1 MNWDAI
7 GASAEVIGVVTIL
20 LSLIY
25 VAVQIRQSNKIAQGE
40 AERDLHHHWMQGL
53 ESLVADKWTT
63 ETFLRGLADFD
74 SLTSVEKTR
83 LSYKLIELNVIY
95 AAMLEL
101 NEKGMVSKKLT
112 DRRSCLQT
120 RVLRTVLAHDL
131 LRLFPDV
138 LNTRVHVLATCPK
151 AEDAH
156 SSEESIADRA
166 PGHHDPSAPPHPVE
180 QELCRGVLVLDTRAT
195 PGQME
200 GEERELRWGEQADPR
215 NPGQRL
221 GRIYSHRTFF
231 RDCRLEP
238 SRSQ

>member
-25 VAVQIRQSNKIAQGE
+25 VAVQVRQSNKIAQGE

-83 LSYKLIELNVIY
+83 LSYKLIELNVVY

-101 NEKGMVSKKLT
+101 NEKGMVSTKLT
-112 DRRSCLQT
+112 EQCG
-120 RVLRTVLAHDL
+120 
-131 LRLFPDV
+131 DV
-138 LNTRVHVLATCPK
+138 IF
-151 AEDAH
+151 
-156 SSEESIADRA
+156 SYIM
-166 PGHHDPSAPPHPVE
+166 
-180 QELCRGVLVLDTRAT
+180 T
-195 PGQME
+195 PGGRRWWELNGPFQTNRDLINQRIELE
-200 GEERELRWGEQADPR
+200 GDTVP
-215 NPGQRL
+215 
-221 GRIYSHRTFF
+221 SFF
-231 RDCRLEP
+231 ETLPYHIIEDEYLN
-238 SRSQ
+238 Q

>member
-1 MNWDAI
+1 VNWDAI

-25 VAVQIRQSNKIAQGE
+25 VAVQVRQSNKIAQGE

-112 DRRSCLQT
+112 
-120 RVLRTVLAHDL
+120 
-131 LRLFPDV
+131 
-138 LNTRVHVLATCPK
+138 
-151 AEDAH
+151 
-156 SSEESIADRA
+156 
-166 PGHHDPSAPPHPVE
+166 E
-180 QELCRGVLVLDTRAT
+180 QCGEVIFSYIMT
-195 PGQME
+195 PGGRRWWELNGPFQTNRDLINQRIKLE
-200 GEERELRWGEQADPR
+200 GDAFPSFFETLPYHVIEDEYLRPND
-215 NPGQRL
+215 
-221 GRIYSHRTFF
+221 
-231 RDCRLEP
+231 
-238 SRSQ
+238 

>member
-25 VAVQIRQSNKIAQGE
+25 VAVQVRQSNKIAQGE

-83 LSYKLIELNVIY
+83 LSYKLIELNVVY

-101 NEKGMVSKKLT
+101 NERGMVSTKLT
-112 DRRSCLQT
+112 EQCG
-120 RVLRTVLAHDL
+120 
-131 LRLFPDV
+131 DV
-138 LNTRVHVLATCPK
+138 IF
-151 AEDAH
+151 
-156 SSEESIADRA
+156 SYIM
-166 PGHHDPSAPPHPVE
+166 
-180 QELCRGVLVLDTRAT
+180 T
-195 PGQME
+195 PGGRRWWELNGPFQTNRDLINKRIELE
-200 GEERELRWGEQADPR
+200 GDAFPSFFETLPYHVIEDEYLRPND
-215 NPGQRL
+215 
-221 GRIYSHRTFF
+221 
-231 RDCRLEP
+231 
-238 SRSQ
+238 